1 MNDKTSE
8 SEKTVAQVADTE
20 LNLNRDLWELCTYFG
35 FSTPGNPLPKY
46 ELDRGLRK
54 VALLLDSKLLFRF
67 EPPLDHL
74 WLKVGDPGYPWHGKE
89 YSGEHEFD
97 FWLDKP
103 QREKV
108 YSVSVYSPLLTGS
121 FDILYPPDD
130 LRGNATF
137 EVENVDQGDHDILL
151 TYSQYYKV
159 KINLRDDWVEFMGSV
174 KSITFPENAKYFVEV
189 MTGAK
194 SLANEGGTNHADS
207 FQDGTYLFRMR
218 YKNVDDV
225 YYGPVE
231 LVLNYENGVKHTLPV
246 EVIKKEVLEAAPGF
260 KL

>member
-1 MNDKTSE
+1 MMNDKTHIQPAGSE
-8 SEKTVAQVADTE
+8 SVLTSGF
-20 LNLNRDLWELCTYFG
+20 WESCTYFAY
-35 FSTPGNPLPKY
+35 SPPGPIDWRPL
-46 ELDRGLRK
+46 ERGLSK
-54 VALLLDSKLLFRF
+54 IVLLRGSY
-67 EPPLDHL
+67 
-74 WLKVGDPGYPWHGKE
+74 LK
-89 YSGEHEFD
+89 FD
-97 FWLDKP
+97 FSPNPHAWEMIAPEVSWRLESYYLFLFDLKQHHREGYIYNFTISSSSHNTSPKLD
-103 QREKV
+103 V
-108 YSVSVYSPLLTGS
+108 LSA
-121 FDILYPPDD
+121 PDD

-159 KINLRDDWVEFMGSV
+159 KINLRDDWAEFMGSV